1 MEFED
6 ELVIGFKMVD
16 DFFEEDDTV
25 EVDIGEVLRF
35 LEDRVK
41 IDLEDRVVEELRGLE
56 RG

>member
-35 LEDRVK
+35 LEDRIK
-41 IDLEDRVVEELRGLE
+41 IDLEDGVVEELRGLE